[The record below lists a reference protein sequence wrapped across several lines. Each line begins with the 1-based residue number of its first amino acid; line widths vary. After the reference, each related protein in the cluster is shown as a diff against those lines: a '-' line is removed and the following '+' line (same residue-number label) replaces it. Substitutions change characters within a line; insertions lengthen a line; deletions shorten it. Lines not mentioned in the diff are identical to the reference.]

1 MDSLPVL
8 IGKRLLFGIV
18 TLIVISFMIAV
29 GVELLPGDSRRG
41 HSRSVRDAGD
51 GSRVPPGAGSR
62 PALVH
67 ALRHLARELHDR
79 RHGHLARQQ
88 ARDIGAHRHPA
99 RQHPL
104 SRAERRGDCD
114 AARGLSRH
122 DGRPV
127 PRDPVRQD
135 DLDDDALHHFL
146 SGVLRRLHPD
156 RSPLGTVERIPEHLQ
171 HLPRHDARRQAPCG
185 GAAGTHSHPGGGG
198 AHDAHDPRRHH
209 QSDDEP
215 LHRDGGPQGHQAQT
229 HHRASRFPQ
238 RAVTGHQRDR
248 PQPCLPGGRR
258 GGGRGGVRSIPALAS
273 SSSTRCR
280 SGICR

>member
-1 MDSLPVL
+1 MMRCGV
-8 IGKRLLFGIV
+8 GLFDHFGHRITGRRDHGFTAGADRQAPAFRHRHPHRHLV
-18 TLIVISFMIAV
+18 HDRSRGRAAARR
-29 GVELLPGDSRRG
+29 SRRG

-171 HLPRHDARRQAPCG
+171 HLPRHGARRQAPCG

-229 HHRASRFPQ
+229 HHRASRFPPT
-238 RAVTGHQRDR
+238 RCHR
-248 PQPCLPGGRR
+248 
-258 GGGRGGVRSIPALAS
+258 
-273 SSSTRCR
+273 SST
-280 SGICR
+280 